1 MLSSHLLNEVIL
13 SFVLFS
19 NHYSLDFFS
28 PKVFIFHIV
37 YKLLVFFHQ
46 PTLHTCMVTLYCN
59 FTTRVCL
66 PCLYPT
72 PPSYISSV
80 HELCQ
85 PAVLML
91 KPEWKTRS
99 TDGGYP
105 LFIRRISGFVLC
117 TLALPSKLLIL
128 TKYSVSVYHLIFLWC
143 DVRVLT
149 PPEINVISSFWNIV
163 LRYEHGSETSLPA
176 F

>member
-1 MLSSHLLNEVIL
+1 MVDLFYFFSVFLPLFYPEVVNRDASISDLFPCFHLIYLMKLSSA
-13 SFVLFS
+13 SFFFQTIIPWF
-19 NHYSLDFFS
+19 FFS

-66 PCLYPT
+66 PCLYP

-91 KPEWKTRS
+91 KPEWKSRS

-128 TKYSVSVYHLIFLWC
+128 TKYSVSVYHLIFLRC
-143 DVRVLT
+143 DV
-149 PPEINVISSFWNIV
+149 
-163 LRYEHGSETSLPA
+163 
-176 F
+176 